1 MPGEKERKEQTMDER
16 KLDKIIEQ
24 YEEVPGRV
32 LLTLEAIQEEEGY
45 VPKEIMRDVSEK
57 IGVTFS
63 QLYSVATFYAAFSL
77 KPRGKHIITVCEGT
91 SCHVRG
97 GPRLRAALLDL
108 LKIAPDE
115 RHEKSITTD
124 DRLFTL
130 EATRCLGCCSLA
142 PVMMIDGNIYGY
154 LTPKKIPEIL
164 KQYEW
169 EDK

>member
-1 MPGEKERKEQTMDER
+1 MDTR
-16 KLDKIIEQ
+16 KLDKIIDQ
-24 YEEVPGRV
+24 YAGQPGQV
-32 LLTLEAIQEEEGY
+32 LLTLEAVQEEAGY
-45 VPKEIMRDVSEK
+45 VPKEAMQYISRK
-57 IGVTFS
+57 TGVAFS
-63 QLYSVATFYAAFSL
+63 QLFSVSTFYAAFSL

-97 GPRLRAALLDL
+97 GPRLREALIEL
-108 LKIAPDE
+108 LKIPPEE
-115 RHEKSITTD
+115 RREKSMTTA

-154 LTPKKIPEIL
+154 LTPKKLPDIL

-169 EDK
+169 EAP

>member
-1 MPGEKERKEQTMDER
+1 MDTR
-16 KLDKIIEQ
+16 KLDKIIDQ
-24 YEEVPGRV
+24 YAGQPGQV
-32 LLTLEAIQEEEGY
+32 LLTLEAVQEEEGY
-45 VPKEIMRDVSEK
+45 VPKEAMQYISTK
-57 IGVTFS
+57 IGVPFS
-63 QLYSVATFYAAFSL
+63 QLFSVSTFYAAFSL

-97 GPRLRAALLDL
+97 GPRLREALIEL
-108 LKIAPDE
+108 LNIPAEE
-115 RHEKSITTD
+115 RREKSMTTA

-154 LTPKKIPEIL
+154 MTPKKLPEIL

-169 EDK
+169 EAP